1 MIQGLKF
8 RAKDVAKYE
17 RENKTNFAAIIGEV
31 MQGVDD
37 LAGVIS
43 IGLIGVN
50 KDQAFDIIQDNLDNG
65 IDLEDIQQEVL
76 DALAKSGFMKGVIR
90 KINVKQMM
98 EQQMTPLLEQM
109 GIVDQKE
116 KTMEEQEVQVV
127 EVEEEL

>member
-31 MQGVDD
+31 MAGVDS

-50 KDQAFDIIQDNLDNG
+50 KDQAFDLIQDELDNG
-65 IDLEDIQQEVL
+65 VDLEDIQQTVL
-76 DALAKSGFMKGVIR
+76 DALANSGFMRGVIS
-90 KINVKQMM
+90 KIKVKELM
-98 EQQMTPLLEQM
+98 EQQITPALTQM
-109 GIVDQKE
+109 GIVRA
-116 KTMEEQEVQVV
+116 EEAQEVQV
-127 EVEEEL
+127 EEETL